1 MDAARWSLGIRRGD
15 AAVAR
20 EQEGGQAETVGAEEA
35 GVGRGEAL
43 DDLRAGMAEGVLRA
57 DGDDRILRGG
67 ERQELWSGGSPAA
80 VVADF
85 EQGVGAER
93 RGGIGRIR
101 SRSLRCAAG

>member
-1 MDAARWSLGIRRGD
+1 MHDATRTDDGFAAIIQRESGLERTLSARKLSMI
-15 AAVAR
+15 AI
-20 EQEGGQAETVGAEEA
+20 GGAIPCWRCFD
-35 GVGRGEAL
+35 GV
-43 DDLRAGMAEGVLRA
+43 A

-67 ERQELWSGGSPAA
+67 EGEELGRGGSPAA